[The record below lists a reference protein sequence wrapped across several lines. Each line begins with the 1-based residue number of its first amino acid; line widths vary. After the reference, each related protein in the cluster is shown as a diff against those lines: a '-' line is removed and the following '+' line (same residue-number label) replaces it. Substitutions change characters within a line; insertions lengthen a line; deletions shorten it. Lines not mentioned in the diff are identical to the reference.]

1 MSFILSATEEIA
13 RRVRRGQL
21 IILESTTYPGTTD
34 EVVLPALESQG
45 LSVGRD
51 FCLAFSPERIDPGN
65 ATYTTRTIPKV
76 IGGITP
82 QCTKLAATLYG
93 SAIHRT
99 VPVSSAKVA
108 EMVKLLENTFRAV
121 NIGLVNEVALICDRL
136 GIDVWEVIAA
146 ARTKPFGFMPFYPGP
161 GIGGHCLDG
170 REILVVRRKQSV
182 EVVSF
187 EEAFERLAAEHP
199 QRIRRHQGMTFIRP
213 RGVEVLSFDLKR
225 RQVRFRPLRYLVA
238 RPYDGPM
245 VHMRTRDG
253 RELRVT
259 NLHPMVVQNG
269 HLGVKFAQ
277 QLQATDELVVIDSM
291 PQGASQAS
299 VDLNGHVK
307 RMPNRSFRRYDGY
320 AAVRLGQR
328 HMLNGSRTV
337 YSAEVD
343 KTHTFVTSYGIVV
356 HNCIPSDPMY
366 LAWKVRVHGFEARF
380 IELATQIN
388 GAMPE
393 YVVEKVAKVL
403 NDRHKSLNGSRILL
417 LGLAYKKDVG
427 DLRDSPAF
435 DVARLLEE
443 RGARVDY
450 HDPHVPWT
458 ELGGARR
465 TSTPLTT
472 STLRRADCAVILTNH
487 SAVDYGLILRHAPVI
502 VDTRN
507 QYGNLPRAS
516 SRVVKL

>member
-1 MSFILSATEEIA
+1 MGRRVARLSAPGPLAQLAKRIAGRTARIGVIGLGYVGLPLAVEFAKEGFRVTGIDLDPARVRGVNRARSYILDVPSDDLRKLRRLRRLRATSSFNVLGSQDAVIICVPTPLRKTREPDMSYILSATKEIA

-21 IILESTTYPGTTD
+21 VVLESTTYPGTTD
-34 EVVLPALESQG
+34 EVVLPALESRG
-45 LSVGRD
+45 LSAGRD

-82 QCTKLAATLYG
+82 QCTKLASALYG

-121 NIGLVNEVALICDRL
+121 NIGLVNEIALICDRL

-161 GIGGHCLDG
+161 GIGGH
-170 REILVVRRKQSV
+170 
-182 EVVSF
+182 
-187 EEAFERLAAEHP
+187 
-199 QRIRRHQGMTFIRP
+199 
-213 RGVEVLSFDLKR
+213 
-225 RQVRFRPLRYLVA
+225 
-238 RPYDGPM
+238 
-245 VHMRTRDG
+245 
-253 RELRVT
+253 
-259 NLHPMVVQNG
+259 
-269 HLGVKFAQ
+269 
-277 QLQATDELVVIDSM
+277 
-291 PQGASQAS
+291 
-299 VDLNGHVK
+299 
-307 RMPNRSFRRYDGY
+307 
-320 AAVRLGQR
+320 
-328 HMLNGSRTV
+328 
-337 YSAEVD
+337 
-343 KTHTFVTSYGIVV
+343 
-356 HNCIPSDPMY
+356 CIPSDPMY

-403 NDRHKSLNGSRILL
+403 NDRRKSLNGSRVLL

-465 TSTPLTT
+465 ASAPLSA
-472 STLRRADCAVILTNH
+472 STLRRADCVVILTNH

-507 QYGNLPRAS
+507 QYGSLPRAS